1 MALYKTGNPV
11 PSSAMPDIWD
21 DNQVQDIMINSDEL
35 EVETRTGK
43 MQPTWAGLVKKNEDE
58 IEDTR
63 QNLIPLSRQ
72 YMTLEAAQGDI
83 ANIPDGSTTY
93 VRSADGSSLADEY
106 INNGGTLEA
115 TGRKMPSQEAAE
127 AYKKLIDEKPS
138 ANSYLNVIDDD
149 GLIGLSLIEDEDGV
163 AMVGDNINLSPDE
176 ISNASMSITPGSSD
190 FSLEDDEGLVIM
202 KSGPEGANIFGLGIG
217 PVSDEQTLF
226 SRTGESSFQLSDD
239 DGPVIQVIDADGL
252 IGGELP
258 LGPINSGGGD
268 VTTDSVGTKLNAINS
283 SMAAASIRHSQTF
296 YNVLAKPLKKL
307 NAVIVYGQ
315 SFALGVESRT
325 VLSTYIPFE
334 ITPGNKMLGQAVRG
348 KNFVSS
354 TGTDFSPLGGA
365 NTLYQLQEKLQYVN
379 GNLAPEGTGGSDTLG
394 ETVMTGL
401 LTTLKHAHNER
412 LGIDG
417 DDPDHL
423 FVGFCTG
430 NSGTPIE
437 QLMKGAPQNYYNR
450 YLTGLQGIKD
460 AADAEG
466 YSVNL
471 VATVFMQGEDNYIST
486 SYAAYKSSLSTLMQD
501 LNNDGKAIT
510 GQMNDVLQVIYQTG
524 GQYTRDKD
532 NVDIGRAQIDYVVET
547 KNARF
552 CGPYSPLPTP
562 TTTTH
567 LLANSYRW
575 YGCNIAKCIDK
586 ALRGHGKVT
595 FRMVGAVYKRDEVY
609 PYFEVPVP
617 PIQLQ
622 PAYVVSTAT
631 MLPGRGFTITDSL
644 GSLSGSSLIVEVY
657 SPHVLKIKC
666 PRELVGPVRV
676 TMGDKSNYN
685 GKHNV
690 CDSDTSEAVFPW
702 EYTGTNG
709 QPETENIPELVNKN
723 YVLRNWAAAY
733 SLIADEIED

>member
-1 MALYKTGNPV
+1 MAYIPPV
-11 PSSAMPDIWD
+11 GQTTDPAIFMENVKRADQLISGPAGTVPDRGGEPLETWREMMAK
-21 DNQVQDIMINSDEL
+21 NDE
-35 EVETRTGK
+35 VRR
-43 MQPTWAGLVKKNEDE
+43 N
-58 IEDTR
+58 I
-63 QNLIPLSRQ
+63 IPLDKQRKD
-72 YMTLEAAQGDI
+72 LAEAQADI
-83 ANIPDGSTTY
+83 ANIPEGSTTY
-93 VRSADGSSLADEY
+93 VRSPDDLRLAIEY
-106 INNGGTLEA
+106 MNIGGTLEP
-115 TGRKMPSQEAAE
+115 TGRVMIS
-127 AYKKLIDEKPS
+127 KLYVDSEVGKFNELIHEKDTVK
-138 ANSYLNVIDDD
+138 SYLDLQDDDGLIGLSVLDEGDGVGIQTEGMKLSPGELSNAAASIKESNSGNFFSVEDDDGLSLIAASVKGAFIGALDIPLKNEESSVLSRSGISTFSFIDSDRHYIEVIDDD
-149 GLIGLSLIEDEDGV
+149 GLIGGRVYLDD
-163 AMVGDNINLSPDE
+163 DNN
-176 ISNASMSITPGSSD
+176 
-190 FSLEDDEGLVIM
+190 
-202 KSGPEGANIFGLGIG
+202 KSG
-217 PVSDEQTLF
+217 S
-226 SRTGESSFQLSDD
+226 
-239 DGPVIQVIDADGL
+239 DGL
-252 IGGELP
+252 AVELAAIGL
-258 LGPINSGGGD
+258 NMF
-268 VTTDSVGTKLNAINS
+268 SVS
-283 SMAAASIRHSQTF
+283 VRHGQTF
-296 YNVLAKPLKKL
+296 ANVLAKPVKKI
-307 NAVIVYGQ
+307 NIIIVFGQ
-315 SFALGVESRT
+315 SLALGVESRT
-325 VLSTYIPFE
+325 VLSTAISQAL
-334 ITPGNKMLGQAVRG
+334 TPGNLMLGQAVRG
-348 KNFVSS
+348 MNFVSA
-354 TGTDFSPLGGA
+354 TGTDFSPVGGVNA
-365 NTLYQLQEKLQYVN
+365 FNPLQEKLQYVT
-379 GNLAPEGTGGSDTLG
+379 GELATEGGSTTLG

-423 FVGFCTG
+423 FAGFCVG

-460 AADAEG
+460 AADALG
-466 YSVNL
+466 YTVNL

-690 CDSDTSEAVFPW
+690 CDSDDTESVFRW

-709 QPETENIPELVNKN
+709 QPANENIAELNDKR
-723 YVLRNWAAAY
+723 YILRNWCAAY
-733 SLIADEIED
+733 SLIAEKFEE

>member
-1 MALYKTGNPV
+1 MAADDLNPPLGTTTPEIFLENVKRADRLVNGPADTV
-11 PSSAMPDIWD
+11 PDRGGEPLD
-21 DNQVQDIMINSDEL
+21 
-35 EVETRTGK
+35 
-43 MQPTWAGLVKKNEDE
+43 TWRQMMAKNDE
-58 IEDTR
+58 IR
-63 QNLIPLSRQ
+63 RNIIPLDKQRKD
-72 YMTLEAAQGDI
+72 LAEAQADI
-83 ANIPDGSTTY
+83 ANIPPGSSTY
-93 VRSADGSSLADEY
+93 VRSPDDLRLAIEY
-106 INNGGTLEA
+106 MNIGGTLEP
-115 TGRKMPSQEAAE
+115 TGRVMIS
-127 AYKKLIDEKPS
+127 KLYVDIEVGKFNELIHEKDTVK
-138 ANSYLNVIDDD
+138 SYLDLQDDDGLIGLSVLDEGDGVGIQTEGMKLSPRELSNTAASIKESNSGNLFSVEDDDGLSLIAASVKGAFIGALDIPLKNEESSVLSRSGISTFSFIDSDRHYIEVIDDD
-149 GLIGLSLIEDEDGV
+149 GLIGGRVYLDD
-163 AMVGDNINLSPDE
+163 DNN
-176 ISNASMSITPGSSD
+176 
-190 FSLEDDEGLVIM
+190 
-202 KSGPEGANIFGLGIG
+202 KSG
-217 PVSDEQTLF
+217 S
-226 SRTGESSFQLSDD
+226 
-239 DGPVIQVIDADGL
+239 DGL
-252 IGGELP
+252 AVELAAIGL
-258 LGPINSGGGD
+258 NMF
-268 VTTDSVGTKLNAINS
+268 SVS
-283 SMAAASIRHSQTF
+283 VRHGQTF
-296 YNVLAKPLKKL
+296 ANVLAKPVKKI
-307 NAVIVYGQ
+307 NIIIVFGQ
-315 SFALGVESRT
+315 SPALGVESRT
-325 VLSTYIPFE
+325 VLSTAISQAL
-334 ITPGNKMLGQAVRG
+334 TPGNLMLGQAVRG
-348 KNFVSS
+348 MNFVSA
-354 TGTDFSPLGGA
+354 TGTDFSPVGGVNA
-365 NTLYQLQEKLQYVN
+365 LYPLQEKLQYVT
-379 GNLAPEGTGGSDTLG
+379 GELATEGGSTTLG

-423 FVGFCTG
+423 FAGFCVG

-575 YGCNIAKCIDK
+575 FGCNVAKCIDK
-586 ALRGHGKVT
+586 ALQGYGKVT
-595 FRMVGAVYKRDEVY
+595 FRMVGAVYKGDEVY

-631 MLPGRGFTITDSL
+631 MLPGRGFTIIDSL

-690 CDSDTSEAVFPW
+690 CDSDDTESIFRW

-709 QPETENIPELVNKN
+709 QPANENIAELNDKR
-723 YVLRNWAAAY
+723 YILRNWCAAY
-733 SLIADEIED
+733 SLIAEKFEE